1 MKFYGKNQEA
11 STEIDGVEAHDEERI
26 VASSYFK
33 YKQYPFLYK
42 FFESYEYHKLEK
54 QFHSMLQVDISKC
67 FPSIYTHSIGWAVKG
82 KRLVKSKRFK
92 SGSFDVDF
100 DNLMQTINYR
110 ETNGIIV
117 GPEVSRIFAEVILQ
131 KIDLNLIKR
140 MEASNHKISIHYDF
154 RRYVDD
160 YFFFFCSN
168 EVKQTFLE
176 QLELCLLDYKMYLNN
191 AKTSIASR
199 PFVTSISIAKHTLSK
214 TIYNSFS
221 TRYIKNEDGKTLIS
235 HLKNPQYIS
244 NKMIIEIKMALAG
257 NKVEYHS
264 ISNYI
269 FGAIAKRV
277 YSYLSIIHN
286 IEKTDERYINWI
298 LVDLD
303 VTFFVHAMDIR
314 VRPTDRLA
322 RLISKL
328 LEKTHNWS
336 EQDKNILHKKIF
348 DHIRRSIDTLIDS
361 LNSSIGLEGLNLLT
375 ILTMLPPSFNLP
387 ESKVITLFEKIKGN
401 SQSYDFYFCW
411 VTFMLYIRD
420 SQNYNTIRLELLKD
434 AEVFLH
440 TDQDMFISTEYFLFY
455 FDYLACPYISESTRK
470 EMFDSVKKITLKADQ
485 PVKFDSDKHGK
496 ILLTKDFLV
505 NWRDPSYLKHSLE
518 KRQYVFSYG

>member
-1 MKFYGKNQEA
+1 
-11 STEIDGVEAHDEERI
+11 
-26 VASSYFK
+26 
-33 YKQYPFLYK
+33 
-42 FFESYEYHKLEK
+42 
-54 QFHSMLQVDISKC
+54 
-67 FPSIYTHSIGWAVKG
+67 
-82 KRLVKSKRFK
+82 
-92 SGSFDVDF
+92 
-100 DNLMQTINYR
+100 
-110 ETNGIIV
+110 
-117 GPEVSRIFAEVILQ
+117 
-131 KIDLNLIKR
+131 
-140 MEASNHKISIHYDF
+140 
-154 RRYVDD
+154 
-160 YFFFFCSN
+160 
-168 EVKQTFLE
+168 
-176 QLELCLLDYKMYLNN
+176 
-191 AKTSIASR
+191 
-199 PFVTSISIAKHTLSK
+199 
-214 TIYNSFS
+214 
-221 TRYIKNEDGKTLIS
+221 
-235 HLKNPQYIS
+235 
-244 NKMIIEIKMALAG
+244 MALAG

-269 FGAIAKRV
+269 FGAISKRV
-277 YSYLSIIHN
+277 FYYLSIIYD
-286 IEKTDERYINWI
+286 IEKTDERYLNWI

-303 VTFFVHAMDIR
+303 VIFFVHAMDIR

-328 LEKTHNWS
+328 LEKTHNWP
-336 EQDKNILHKKIF
+336 EQNKNILHKKIF

-411 VTFMLYIRD
+411 ITFMLYIRD
-420 SQNYNTIRLELLKD
+420 NQKYNTIRLKLLKD
-434 AEVFLH
+434 AEIFLH

-470 EMFDSVKKITLKADQ
+470 EMFDAVKKITLKADQ

-496 ILLTKDFLV
+496 TLLTKDFLV